1 MANTETGTAITV
13 LGATGKSGR
22 RVVAALRAGGHRV
35 LAASRS
41 GEVRFDWED
50 PQSWAG
56 AVTGARAVYIV
67 PPEDAAP
74 LPRFL
79 DAARAAGVRRVVLL
93 SGRGGPEVW
102 KGRFGNAMA
111 AAEEIVRSSGL
122 EWVIV
127 RANNFMQNF
136 TEELWHAPVLAGRL
150 ALPVG
155 GVPEPLVDLDDVAA
169 VVARLLVDDDHA
181 DGVRELSGP
190 TAVSFTDAVA
200 TIAAATGRAVRF
212 EDVDPEAYVAEL
224 RADGLGEELVAE
236 LSGLWEIMREGSIAT
251 PTDGVAQVLGRPA
264 RSFDE
269 WVAATAPTGVWQT

>member
-41 GEVRFDWED
+41 GEVRFDWQD

-56 AVTGARAVYIV
+56 AVAGARAVYIV

-136 TEELWHAPVLAGRL
+136 TEELWYAPVLAGRL

-169 VVARLLVDDDHA
+169 VVARLLVADDHA
-181 DGVRELSGP
+181 DGVRDLSGP
-190 TAVSFTDAVA
+190 TAVSFADAVA

-212 EDVDPEAYVAEL
+212 EDVDPDAYVAEM
-224 RADGLGEELVAE
+224 RADGLSEELVAE
-236 LSGLWEIMREGSIAT
+236 LSGLWEIMREGAIAT